1 MPLTVQEV
9 KNITCPDGKLQ
20 VKKSDGNNLF
30 LLVKNGGSK
39 LWRFRFRHAGKYQ
52 EMALGKY
59 PSVSLSDARRLA
71 EDARASLVHGINP
84 MDVRR
89 ERKRTKEISKD
100 KMFSTIAV
108 KWWEQQKD
116 SWLEDH
122 ASRIK
127 RWLLVDSKC
136 LGNLH
141 IDSIDAG
148 HITELMLAIESAG
161 TPKKA
166 PNILAVINRV
176 FGYALAHRLT
186 RNNPAQGLPLG
197 DILKPLPKTK
207 HRAAIVKSNEL
218 AKLIRD
224 IDTTESG
231 NYCTAEALKLIP
243 RVFLRPTEI
252 RNLKWEYVDFDD
264 SLIRIPGEEMK
275 RGREHLVPMSKQVA
289 EHLKK
294 IKAVT
299 GYSKLVFPNQRDSS
313 KPMSKNVLTNRL
325 RDLGYPADVMSAHGF
340 RSTASTIL
348 HEKGW
353 NHEVI
358 EVQLAHLTGTATS
371 RAYNRSIY
379 LAERTKLM
387 QEWADY
393 LDALVQKHTV
403 ANSD

>member
-1 MPLTVQEV
+1 MVTICFCSLKVTDLSFGGLGLGMVV
-9 KNITCPDGKLQ
+9 SI
-20 VKKSDGNNLF
+20 KK
-30 LLVKNGGSK
+30 
-39 LWRFRFRHAGKYQ
+39 
-52 EMALGKY
+52 MALGKY
-59 PSVSLSDARRLA
+59 PSISLSEARKLA
-71 EDARASLVHGINP
+71 EEARASLIHGINP
-84 MDVRR
+84 MDERR
-89 ERKRTKEISKD
+89 ERKRTKTTPKD
-100 KMFSTIAV
+100 KLFETIAL

-116 SWLEDH
+116 SWSEDH
-122 ASRIK
+122 AARIK
-127 RWLLVDSKC
+127 RWLLVDSKYI
-136 LGNLH
+136 NNFH
-141 IDSIDAG
+141 IEEIDAG
-148 HITELMLAIESAG
+148 HITELMLTIEAAG

-186 RNNPAQGLPLG
+186 RSNPAQGLPLG
-197 DILKPLPKTK
+197 DILKPLPKVK

-218 AKLIRD
+218 AQLIKD

-231 NYCTAEALKLIP
+231 NNCTAEALKLIP
-243 RVFLRPTEI
+243 RVFLRPIEI

-264 SLIRIPGEEMK
+264 LLIRIPAEEMK
-275 RGREHLVPMSKQVA
+275 RNREHLVPMSKQVA
-289 EHLKK
+289 RQLKEV
-294 IKAVT
+294 KALT
-299 GYSKLVFPNQRDSS
+299 GYSELVFPNQRDSS

-325 RDLGYPADVMSAHGF
+325 RDLGYPAEVMSAHGF

-379 LAERTKLM
+379 LVERTKLM

-393 LDALVQKHTV
+393 LDDLKQHS
-403 ANSD
+403 N

>member
-1 MPLTVQEV
+1 MSLTAQEV
-9 KNITCPDGKLQ
+9 KNLTCPEGQSQ
-20 VKKSDGNNLF
+20 VKRSDGNNLF
-30 LLVKNGGSK
+30 LLIKINGSK
-39 LWRFRFRHAGKYQ
+39 LWRLRFRHAGKYQ

-59 PSVSLSDARRLA
+59 PSISLSEARKLA
-71 EDARASLVHGINP
+71 EEARASLIHGINP
-84 MDVRR
+84 MDERR
-89 ERKRTKEISKD
+89 ERKRTKTTPKNKLFE
-100 KMFSTIAV
+100 TIAL

-116 SWLEDH
+116 SWSDDH
-122 ASRIK
+122 AARIK
-127 RWLLVDSKC
+127 RWLLVDSKHIS
-136 LGNLH
+136 NLH
-141 IDSIDAG
+141 IEEIDAG
-148 HITELMLAIESAG
+148 HITELMLTIEAAG
-161 TPKKA
+161 APKKA

-186 RNNPAQGLPLG
+186 RSNPAQGLPLG
-197 DILKPLPKTK
+197 DILKPLPKVK
-207 HRAAIVKSNEL
+207 HRAAIVKPNEL
-218 AKLIRD
+218 AQLIKD

-264 SLIRIPGEEMK
+264 SLIRIPAEEMK

-289 EHLKK
+289 KQLTD

-299 GYSKLVFPNQRDSS
+299 GYSELVFPNQRDSS

-379 LAERTKLM
+379 LTERKKLM
-387 QEWADY
+387 QEWANY
-393 LDALVQKHTV
+393 LDELVKQHT
-403 ANSD
+403 AGFNE

>member
-1 MPLTVQEV
+1 MALTIQEV
-9 KNITCPDGKLQ
+9 KNISCPDDKSQ
-20 VKKSDGNNLF
+20 IKRSDGNNLF
-30 LLVKNGGSK
+30 LLVKSNGSK
-39 LWRFRFRHAGKYQ
+39 LWRLRFRHAGKYQ

-59 PSVSLSDARRLA
+59 PSISLSEARRLA
-71 EDARASLVHGINP
+71 EEARASLIHGINP
-84 MDVRR
+84 MDERR
-89 ERKRTKEISKD
+89 ERKRTKTTPKNKLFE
-100 KMFSTIAV
+100 TIAL

-116 SWLEDH
+116 SWSEDH
-122 ASRIK
+122 AARIK
-127 RWLLVDSKC
+127 RWLLVDSKYIS
-136 LGNLH
+136 NLH
-141 IDSIDAG
+141 IEEIDAG
-148 HITELMLAIESAG
+148 HITELMLAIEAAG
-161 TPKKA
+161 APKKA

-186 RNNPAQGLPLG
+186 RSNPAQGLPLG
-197 DILKPLPKTK
+197 DILKPLPKVK
-207 HRAAIVKSNEL
+207 HRAAIVKPNEL
-218 AKLIRD
+218 AQLIKD

-264 SLIRIPGEEMK
+264 SLIRIPAEEMK

-289 EHLKK
+289 KQLTD

-299 GYSKLVFPNQRDSS
+299 GYSELVFPNQRDSS

-371 RAYNRSIY
+371 RAYNRSLY

-387 QEWADY
+387 QEWANY
-393 LDALVQKHTV
+393 LDDLT
-403 ANSD
+403 NCN

>member
-1 MPLTVQEV
+1 MALTIQEV
-9 KNITCPDGKLQ
+9 KNISCPDGKSQ
-20 VKKSDGNNLF
+20 IKKSDGNNLF
-30 LLVKNGGSK
+30 LLVKINGSK
-39 LWRFRFRHAGKYQ
+39 LWRLRFRHAGKYQ

-59 PSVSLSDARRLA
+59 PSISLSEARRLA
-71 EDARASLVHGINP
+71 EEARASLIHGINP
-84 MDVRR
+84 MDERR
-89 ERKRTKEISKD
+89 ERKRAKTTSKD
-100 KMFSTIAV
+100 KLFETICL

-116 SWLEDH
+116 SWSKDH
-122 ASRIK
+122 AARIL
-127 RWLLVDSKC
+127 RWLLVDSKQITQ
-136 LGNLH
+136 LH

-148 HITELMLAIESAG
+148 HITELMLAIEKAG

-197 DILKPLPKTK
+197 DILKPLPKVK

-218 AKLIRD
+218 AKLIKD
-224 IDTTESG
+224 IDTTQSG
-231 NYCTAEALKLIP
+231 NYCTVEALKLIP
-243 RVFLRPTEI
+243 RIFLRPTEI
-252 RNLKWEYVDFDD
+252 RNLKWEYIDFDD
-264 SLIRIPGEEMK
+264 LLIRIPAEKMK
-275 RGREHLVPMSKQVA
+275 KQREHLVPMSMQVTQ
-289 EHLKK
+289 HLQEVKT
-294 IKAVT
+294 VT
-299 GYSKLVFPNQRDSS
+299 GYAEFVFPNQIDSS

-353 NHEVI
+353 NSEVI

-371 RAYNRSIY
+371 RAYNRSLY

-387 QEWADY
+387 QEWANY
-393 LDALVQKHTV
+393 LDEL
-403 ANSD
+403 SDIKEKGM

>member
-1 MPLTVQEV
+1 MSLTVQEI
-9 KNITCPDGKLQ
+9 KNISCPDGKSQ
-20 VKKSDGNNLF
+20 IKRSDGNNLF
-30 LLVKNGGSK
+30 LLVKSGGGK

-59 PSVSLSDARRLA
+59 PSISLSEARKLA
-71 EDARASLVHGINP
+71 EEARASLIHGINP
-84 MDVRR
+84 MDERR
-89 ERKRTKEISKD
+89 ERKRTKTTSKN
-100 KMFSTIAV
+100 KLFETIAL

-116 SWLEDH
+116 SWSKDH
-122 ASRIK
+122 AARIL
-127 RWLLVDSKC
+127 RWLLVDSKKITQ
-136 LGNLH
+136 LH
-141 IDSIDAG
+141 IDEIDAG
-148 HITELMLAIESAG
+148 HITELMLVIETAG

-197 DILKPLPKTK
+197 DILKPLPKVK

-218 AKLIRD
+218 AQLIKD
-224 IDTTESG
+224 IDTTQSG

-252 RNLKWEYVDFDD
+252 RNLKWEYIDFDD
-264 SLIRIPGEEMK
+264 LLIRIPAEEMK
-275 RGREHLVPMSKQVA
+275 RNREHLVPMSMQVA
-289 EHLKK
+289 EHLKE
-294 IKAVT
+294 IKAIT

-353 NHEVI
+353 NSEVI

-371 RAYNRSIY
+371 RAYNRSLY

-393 LDALVQKHTV
+393 LDQL
-403 ANSD
+403 SDSKGM

>member
-1 MPLTVQEV
+1 MALTVQEV
-9 KNITCPDGKLQ
+9 KNLSCPDGKSQ
-20 VKKSDGNNLF
+20 IKRSDGNNLF
-30 LLVKNGGSK
+30 LLVKNSGSK
-39 LWRFRFRHAGKYQ
+39 LWRLRFRHAGKYQ

-59 PSVSLSDARRLA
+59 PSISLSEARKLA
-71 EDARASLVHGINP
+71 EEARASLIHGINP
-84 MDVRR
+84 MDERR
-89 ERKRTKEISKD
+89 ERKRSKTISKN
-100 KMFSTIAV
+100 KLFETIAL

-116 SWLEDH
+116 SWSEDH
-122 ASRIK
+122 AARVK
-127 RWLLVDSKC
+127 RWLLVDCKYIS
-136 LGNLH
+136 NLH
-141 IDSIDAG
+141 IEEIDAG
-148 HITELMLAIESAG
+148 HITELMLAIEASG

-197 DILKPLPKTK
+197 DILKPLPKVK
-207 HRAAIVKSNEL
+207 HRAAIVKPNEL
-218 AKLIRD
+218 AQLIKD

-252 RNLKWEYVDFDD
+252 RNLKWEYIDFDD
-264 SLIRIPGEEMK
+264 SLIRIPAEEMK
-275 RGREHLVPMSKQVA
+275 REREHLVPMSKQVVQQ
-289 EHLKK
+289 LKD
-294 IKAVT
+294 IKTVT
-299 GYSKLVFPNQRDSS
+299 GYSELVFPNQRDSS
-313 KPMSKNVLTNRL
+313 KPISKNVLTNRL

-358 EVQLAHLTGTATS
+358 EVQLAHLTGTSTS

-379 LAERTKLM
+379 LAERKKLM

-393 LDALVQKHTV
+393 LDNLKNTYVQ
-403 ANSD
+403 